1 TQNAIGR
8 DVARSAIMATLH
20 VPGVQRV
27 ELKKPAQNV
36 VISNTQSA
44 RCTSRN
50 ISAGGTDE

>member
-1 TQNAIGR
+1 QNAIGR

-36 VISNTQSA
+36 VISNTQAA